1 MVAAVPT
8 LEAAID
14 AVHGVVNAIGSIGTV
29 LKRDH
34 TFEDDVEWLKV
45 NGYLAAS
52 MDLWVIF
59 NGQTQPFEGK
69 GVGEGYDVYP
79 ILIRYWS
86 IRTNDPDWQKAA
98 RIKARS
104 VVDALADNSAVF
116 GVPLFTPTSVAM
128 EGPSP
133 RQIRDRARAAGQ
145 MVYETVLSLSVE
157 ARRWS

>member
-1 MVAAVPT
+1 VVAAVPA
-8 LEAAID
+8 LETVID
-14 AVHGVVNAIGSIGTV
+14 AVHGVVSAIGSIGTV

-52 MDLWVIF
+52 MDLWVIS
-59 NGQTQPFEGK
+59 NGKTQPFEGN

-79 ILIRYWS
+79 IFIRYWS

-104 VVDALADNSAVF
+104 VVDALADNPTVF
-116 GVPLFTPTSVAM
+116 GVSLFTGTGVSM
-128 EGPSP
+128 DGPSP
-133 RQIRDRARAAGQ
+133 RQIRDRARSAGQ
-145 MVYETVLSLSVE
+145 MVYEAILSLNVE
-157 ARRWS
+157 ARRLS